1 MWGWVKKWR
10 ERHDALFRAYLQG
23 GHKTQE
29 ACGAVNWFEPEE
41 VEEDKSSKKREMHDS
56 SLWKR
61 EYNGHALSIYSN
73 CALSISISL
82 VYL

>member
-1 MWGWVKKWR
+1 MKKWR
-10 ERHDALFRAYLQG
+10 ERDDALFRAYLQG

-61 EYNGHALSIYSN
+61 E
-73 CALSISISL
+73 
-82 VYL
+82 